1 MFRKSNDFTTDG
13 NVTEGTTNPTL
24 IPADHWE
31 IIALTGS
38 NLTYGDEAGN
48 NVNLQRY
55 KHTLSTPVVLE
66 PVAEGTEGD
75 METEDHYGYTLNFTD
90 EGVGKHD
97 PENPEK
103 GGDDILGDYIWFTV
117 TVDDWIPTDQT
128 PEL

>member
-1 MFRKSNDFTTDG
+1 MRPS
-13 NVTEGTTNPTL
+13 
-24 IPADHWE
+24 ASSARR
-31 IIALTGS
+31 ALRSGS
-38 NLTYGDEAGN
+38 RANY
-48 NVNLQRY
+48 V
-55 KHTLSTPVVLE
+55 
-66 PVAEGTEGD
+66 
-75 METEDHYGYTLNFTD
+75 YTLNFTD